1 MKSLRQVVHR
11 LLLPQRWWLF
21 LFFGVAPVLA
31 CAPRVVYVHEPPPP
45 VKIEVKPPK
54 PAPHAVWIPG
64 HWKWNGR
71 RYVWVPGHWELRP
84 RGKTWVP
91 GHWKKTPR
99 GWVWI
104 PGHWK

>member
-1 MKSLRQVVHR
+1 MKKGVR
-11 LLLPQRWWLF
+11 LDIRKGSWV
-21 LFFGVAPVLA
+21 GVLA
-31 CAPRVVYVHEPPPP
+31 LVILGSQAWSCAPRVVYVQEPPPP
-45 VKIEVKPPK
+45 VKVEVKPPK

-84 RGKTWVP
+84 KGKTWVP
-91 GHWKKTPR
+91 GHWKKTRR
-99 GWVWI
+99 GWVWV